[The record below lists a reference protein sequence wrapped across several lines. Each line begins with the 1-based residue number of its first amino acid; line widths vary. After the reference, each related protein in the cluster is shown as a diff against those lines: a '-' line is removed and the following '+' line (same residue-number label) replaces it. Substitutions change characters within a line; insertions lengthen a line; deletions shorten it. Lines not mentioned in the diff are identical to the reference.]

1 MSLFIAHGADVN
13 LVTRDLRRFIPWR
26 TPFDRYK
33 YRNRNNLAVIIKEK
47 FGGKCNSDC
56 GSGIR
61 GIRLASVSFAPAE
74 VMVTVRDTAPGD
86 IYTVQA
92 ASGLGTL
99 FDYRVVSTSPA
110 GLSSNFSLIS
120 VDVNSARLSLNS
132 ELGFGRTVSVFVEA
146 TDRPSGDKATLRY
159 VQIIPPLPTLVNASV
174 FVLTDYT
181 GAVASVTNALSLGFT
196 VVSGDDNFSVGT
208 NGVLSLTAAQN
219 GATTITAGVRVSHE
233 GTPLITLGYTLLVAE
248 ELRFTP
254 DKLAA
259 TITTYD
265 TGVIHTA
272 EALGG
277 IIGHD
282 ISYLLLSTNPRAF
295 FRNFDIPVFT
305 DGRVIL
311 EQALTTAMTLSLYI
325 LVLEQPIGEMDPRRA
340 TLLLTVAAVA
350 AAKPS
355 FVNAS
360 IIVSLSYTGAVASV
374 TNAPGGGFTVVFG
387 DDNFSVGADG
397 ALSLTAEIA
406 ATSTLTASVAVNDGL
421 SQITLGYTLN
431 VGSCSFYTPVVNRL

>member
-1 MSLFIAHGADVN
+1 M
-13 LVTRDLRRFIPWR
+13 
-26 TPFDRYK
+26 
-33 YRNRNNLAVIIKEK
+33 
-47 FGGKCNSDC
+47 
-56 GSGIR
+56 
-61 GIRLASVSFAPAE
+61 
-74 VMVTVRDTAPGD
+74 
-86 IYTVQA
+86 
-92 ASGLGTL
+92 
-99 FDYRVVSTSPA
+99 
-110 GLSSNFSLIS
+110 
-120 VDVNSARLSLNS
+120 
-132 ELGFGRTVSVFVEA
+132 
-146 TDRPSGDKATLRY
+146 
-159 VQIIPPLPTLVNASV
+159 NASV

-272 EALGG
+272 EAWAASSATTLV
-277 IIGHD
+277 
-282 ISYLLLSTNPRAF
+282 ISLLSTNPRAF

-355 FVNAS
+355 FCECLNYS
-360 IIVSLSYTGAVASV
+360 VAFLY
-374 TNAPGGGFTVVFG
+374 GGGGVRHECARRRIYGGVWG
-387 DDNFSVGADG
+387 
-397 ALSLTAEIA
+397 
-406 ATSTLTASVAVNDGL
+406 
-421 SQITLGYTLN
+421 
-431 VGSCSFYTPVVNRL
+431 